1 VVAKLRIDTK
11 ELQDVLDKVEESLG
25 GDVKPVWREF
35 AQYMRTVTDKTFR
48 ALRHGGTYRGVTW
61 KYFAPQ
67 YRRKTDGV
75 LVPAAGGV
83 PKIHGKGQVKG
94 RKRPSGK
101 RVKPGDSV
109 MQDNNVLRP
118 RAALVVRMSPK
129 KLTLGPQ
136 GVLYAGF
143 QHRLRPF
150 LFFTPKDAQ
159 EAVKIAVRRLHKTA
173 VNPL

>member
-1 VVAKLRIDTK
+1 MVAKLRIDDK
-11 ELQDVLDKVEESLG
+11 ELRVVLDKVEETLG
-25 GDVKPVWREF
+25 GDVRPVWREF

-48 ALRHGGTYRGVTW
+48 TLRHGGTYRGVTW
-61 KYFAPQ
+61 AYFAPQ

-83 PKIHGKGQVKG
+83 PKIHGGGNVKG
-94 RKRPSGK
+94 RKRPSGA
-101 RVKPGDSV
+101 RIKPGDSV
-109 MQDNNVLRP
+109 MQDHNVLRP
-118 RAALVVRMSPK
+118 RAALVVRMTPK

-150 LFFTPKDAQ
+150 LFFTPKDAR
-159 EAVKIAVRRLHKTA
+159 EVITIAVRRFHGKS
-173 VNPL
+173 VG